1 MKKCLLIA
9 LMLFSFVVIRAQESR
24 FTLSGGYVFTN
35 VEDVDVNATGF
46 RINAL
51 YEFVPMGGNFAHG
64 FSVGFLQTKAT
75 SDVLG
80 ADYTLNSW
88 PIFYAPK
95 YSFGNEKIKGFIKG
109 ALGVHSSGYNRTGPQ
124 LDSEARDF
132 GFYGGAGAGVMIFI
146 KEKLFL
152 NAEYEWAY
160 LSNSYYK
167 DGFVNTIQG
176 GIGIKF

>member
-1 MKKCLLIA
+1 MKKGLLIA
-9 LMLFSFVVIRAQESR
+9 LMLLSIVALRAQESR

-35 VEDVDVNATGF
+35 VENADVNATGF
-46 RINAL
+46 RINGL
-51 YEFVPMGGNFAHG
+51 YEFVPMGGNLSHG
-64 FSVGFLQTKAT
+64 FSVGFLQTKA
-75 SDVLG
+75 SSEVIG
-80 ADYTLNSW
+80 ADYTLISW

-95 YSFGNEKIKGFIKG
+95 YSFGNDKIKGFIKG
-109 ALGVHSSGYNRTGPQ
+109 ALGVHTSGYTRSGVE
-124 LDSEARDF
+124 LDLEARDF
-132 GFYGGAGAGVMIFI
+132 GFYGGAGAGFMVFL
-146 KEKLFL
+146 KEKLFI